1 MLTTIACAE
10 AVAATGAFA
19 ALAFQHHRVRVAL
32 RKACWR
38 VETLEHFEQRRIER
52 AKRRAGGKQ
61 NRNERG
67 QFA

>member
-1 MLTTIACAE
+1 MLTTIAFVE
-10 AVAATGAFA
+10 AAAATTAFA
-19 ALAFQHHRVRVAL
+19 ALAFHHQRAVKAL